1 MIPTLLYWAGVPVAA
16 KPCLHVTPSGA
27 ADELAGELDPQ
38 LEKSTARQPI
48 ATGASRDRFTSGRH
62 MCMFY
67 HPVGSKDSLTAPV
80 RCTSSQCSGMGRS
93 EPSPG
98 SFICRAGVAVT
109 QVALLRCERDRPGPG
124 ATRA

>member
-1 MIPTLLYWAGVPVAA
+1 
-16 KPCLHVTPSGA
+16 VTPNGV

-48 ATGASRDRFTSGRH
+48 KTGASRDRFTSCRH

-80 RCTSSQCSGMGRS
+80 SSTSSQCSGMGLA
-93 EPSPG
+93 EPSSG
-98 SFICRAGVAVT
+98 SLTTSVSA
-109 QVALLRCERDRPGPG
+109 
-124 ATRA
+124 